1 MSVVR
6 PCGSITVSDS
16 PQTATTTTTTSTE
29 LPVARVSA
37 TRTGGTGEGEVAL
50 TANVVARSGA
60 LVSAIVVTG
69 TRESD
74 AAVVGPAAGDAVTV
88 SPLSVEDVGTA
99 AVHGLDGQ
107 LYAADGCSNAGVDDT
122 HGVLCVAAVT
132 DSDSI
137 VDSAGLVLS
146 GVGAAVGTL
155 RPTADTPAMD
165 VDTEL
170 GQCVLRSE
178 CDAECVCDSGG
189 CTMVP
194 VVV

>member
-1 MSVVR
+1 M
-6 PCGSITVSDS
+6 
-16 PQTATTTTTTSTE
+16 
-29 LPVARVSA
+29 
-37 TRTGGTGEGEVAL
+37 
-50 TANVVARSGA
+50 
-60 LVSAIVVTG
+60 VTG

-74 AAVVGPAAGDAVTV
+74 AAVVEPAAGDAVTV

-107 LYAADGCSNAGVDDT
+107 LYAADGCDNAGVDGT
-122 HGVLCVAAVT
+122 HGVFGVAAVT

-146 GVGAAVGTL
+146 GVGAADSAVGTL
-155 RPTADTPAMD
+155 RPTVDTPAMD

-170 GQCVLRSE
+170 GQCVPRSE